1 MSDEFMPDLKRLE
14 EECEAKHCELINL
27 LNDID
32 IKSAIAA
39 LKFESIFGGSLP
51 IIYETLIAK
60 IPSLESCDGR
70 YITQSDLEGI
80 REKIELGSFLSRFK
94 EMSKK
99 IKHTADDKPSVD
111 GLSSYAANKNFIRGE
126 FYDVH
131 AKDYLDALFGPFS
144 GELIEGNGFGY
155 DDVLKLFDFVNKSSL
170 VKMASYKDDSKT
182 KRDEFIRLF
191 KADKKAFLRIFPKA
205 KIKNKNQCYKMI
217 DGALYA
223 DFLNHV
229 TDVLFFQL
237 DDIDAAFEGDK
248 SNVKALLK
256 HLTVNDLTE
265 LESTNSYNVFSK
277 KPFICLDG
285 SYFCVHLDMLL
296 TAFYQVSDDCLRQ
309 GAETQK
315 RYNKHRAA
323 TLERKAVSLITSVL
337 DGAEAYEEVYY
348 DSVDNGDRCEVDG
361 LVKFRNTLFIIEAKA
376 HRVSPPAIEGKALR
390 IEKHVEQIVS
400 GAYSQCIRA
409 RESMFDVS
417 HAPNLRDK
425 RGTTINLDLTG
436 VTDVILLPISQERL
450 DEFTSNPQF
459 VMNSGRFRSSEM
471 PWAINIFDLYVVT
484 DMLPLPHD
492 FLDYIHR
499 RINNSGN
506 PKMYIH
512 DELDWLGYYLSDRL
526 RGIENIEDEGVD
538 LVALEP
544 NSDKF
549 DEFYLK
555 NGEKPR
561 LYIHEF
567 FSKLVHEMCQYEH
580 GFECAKT
587 FCFFDKQGQEELK
600 DMVTKRE
607 QNLVEKRESGSVL
620 FSNREQKKVTIFC
633 FYTLKPEEHDLENF
647 FRGRVD
653 SAIEKLKEQD
663 LSGYELYLVKI
674 PLMSG
679 FSVTG
684 VELAHTF

>member
-1 MSDEFMPDLKRLE
+1 MPDFKRLE
-14 EECEAKHCELINL
+14 DECEVKHGELINL
-27 LNDID
+27 LNEID

-39 LKFESIFGGSLP
+39 LKFESIFGSSLP

-60 IPSLESCDGR
+60 IPSLESCGGR
-70 YITQSDLEGI
+70 YITQSDLEEI
-80 REKIELGSFLSRFK
+80 REKIELGSFLTRLK
-94 EMSKK
+94 GMSKNAK
-99 IKHTADDKPSVD
+99 NTAEDKPSVG

-131 AKDYLDALFGPFS
+131 AKDYLEALFGQFS
-144 GELIEGNGFGY
+144 GDLIEENGFGY
-155 DDVLKLFDFVNKSSL
+155 DDVLELFDFVNKSSIQ
-170 VKMASYKDDSKT
+170 KMASYRESSKT
-182 KRDEFIRLF
+182 KRDELIGLF
-191 KADKKAFLRIFPKA
+191 KTDKKAFLRVFPTA

-217 DGALYA
+217 DGALYV
-223 DFLNHV
+223 DFLNHA
-229 TDVLFFQL
+229 TDVLFFKL
-237 DDIDAAFEGDK
+237 DDIDAGIKGDN

-277 KPFICLDG
+277 KPFICLDD

-309 GAETQK
+309 GTKTQK

-348 DSVDNGDRCEVDG
+348 DSVHSGDRCEVDG
-361 LVKFRNTLFIIEAKA
+361 LIKFRNTLFIIEAKA

-390 IEKHVEQIVS
+390 IEKHVEQIVN

-409 RESMFDVS
+409 RESMFNVS
-417 HAPNLRDK
+417 HTPNLRDK
-425 RGTTINLDLTG
+425 SGRAIDLDLTG

-459 VMNSGRFRSSEM
+459 VMSSGRFRSSDM

-499 RINNSGN
+499 RIKNSGN

-526 RGIENIEDEGVD
+526 RGIESIEDEGVD

-561 LYIHEF
+561 LYTHEF
-567 FSKLVHEMCQYEH
+567 FSKLVHEMCQYED

-587 FCFFDKQGQEELK
+587 FCFFEKQGQEELK
-600 DMVTKRE
+600 DMVTKQE
-607 QNLVEKRESGSVL
+607 QNLVAKGKSGSVV
-620 FSNREQKKVTIFC
+620 FSNEEQKKASIFC
-633 FYTLKPEEHDLENF
+633 FYIPRHEEHELENF

-653 SAIEKLKEQD
+653 SAMEKLSGQD

-674 PLMSG
+674 PLMSD

-684 VELAHTF
+684 VELARTF

>member
-1 MSDEFMPDLKRLE
+1 MSDEFMPDLKGLG
-14 EECEAKHCELINL
+14 EECEAKHGELINL

-39 LKFESIFGGSLP
+39 FKFESIFGSSLP

-60 IPSLESCDGR
+60 IPHLESCDGR
-70 YITQSDLEGI
+70 YITQSDLEEI
-80 REKIELGSFLSRFK
+80 SEKIELGSFLTRFK
-94 EMSKK
+94 EMSKNAK
-99 IKHTADDKPSVD
+99 NTSEDKPSLG

-131 AKDYLDALFGPFS
+131 AKDYLEALFGQFS
-144 GELIEGNGFGY
+144 GDLIAANGFCY
-155 DDVLKLFDFVNKSSL
+155 NDVLDIFDFVNKTSMQKL
-170 VKMASYKDDSKT
+170 ISYQDGSKT
-182 KRDEFIRLF
+182 KRDELISLF
-191 KADKKAFLRIFPKA
+191 KADKKAFLKVFPKA

-217 DGALYA
+217 DGALYV
-223 DFLNHV
+223 DFLNHA
-229 TDVLFFQL
+229 TDVLFFKL
-237 DDIDAAFEGDK
+237 GDIDAGVTGDN

-277 KPFICLDG
+277 KPFICLDD

-309 GAETQK
+309 GAKTQK

-348 DSVDNGDRCEVDG
+348 DSIHTGDRCEVDG

-390 IEKHVEQIVS
+390 IEKHVEQIVNS
-400 GAYSQCIRA
+400 AYSQCIRA

-417 HAPNLRDK
+417 HAPNLRDENG
-425 RGTTINLDLTG
+425 RAIDLDLTD

-450 DEFTSNPQF
+450 DEFTSNPQY
-459 VMNSGRFRSSEM
+459 VMSSGRFRPSDM

-484 DMLPLPHD
+484 DMLPQPHD

-499 RINNSGN
+499 RIKSSDNQ
-506 PKMYIH
+506 KMYIH

-526 RGIENIEDEGVD
+526 RGIENIDDEGID
-538 LVALEP
+538 LVAIEP

-549 DEFYLK
+549 DDFYLK
-555 NGEKPR
+555 NGEKPQ
-561 LYIHEF
+561 LYTHEF
-567 FSKLVHEMCQYEH
+567 FSKLVHEMCQYEN

-587 FCFFDKQGQEELK
+587 FCFFNKQGQKELK
-600 DMVTKRE
+600 DMVTKQE
-607 QNLVEKRESGSVL
+607 QNLVTKRKSGSVV
-620 FSNREQKKVTIFC
+620 FSNEEQKKASIFC
-633 FYTLKPEEHDLENF
+633 FYVPKHEEHELENF
-647 FRGRVD
+647 YTGRID
-653 SAIEKLKEQD
+653 SAKEKLRGQD
-663 LSGYELYLVKI
+663 MSGYKLYLVKI